1 MAIYFLLRG
10 FLFYLYSFLVIKK
23 ILKTIEWIQSSMY
36 KFKRQILKI
45 RMKTHV
51 SRELL
56 FISESRDRARKYSSP
71 RILLIQLR
79 QFEMNASRQEY

>member
-1 MAIYFLLRG
+1 
-10 FLFYLYSFLVIKK
+10 
-23 ILKTIEWIQSSMY
+23 MY
-36 KFKRQILKI
+36 KFKRQIRKI

-56 FISESRDRARKYSSP
+56 FILESRDRAQKYSSP

-79 QFEMNASRQEY
+79 QFEMNASDKNTDFSSLDHNDGNVAIA